1 MSERSHTDSPFSGKI
16 VGILLAVALFS
27 FGAIMVLAGWAPELR
42 DRNVAGAHPFSTSA
56 LGYNGFVQ
64 FLEDQGYPVEIS
76 RLERTLEEA
85 DWGVLVVTLPPWGA
99 AKALEDFESGRTTLL
114 VLPKWTGMP
123 DPLNKTRQR
132 DTRFTNAR
140 SLNDLLEALEL
151 NAEIGRIDVP
161 KAMDTPFGSMALR
174 PDVKMQV
181 LRGSG
186 LEPIVSVGD
195 DALLAWAPDAGMYI
209 LSDPDMINTF
219 GLSRIENARF
229 AVLMMD
235 YLRHNEDEP
244 IIFDATLHGFVRSEN
259 LLQMVFDIP
268 FLGATLTALA
278 AAVLLGWAALIRF
291 GPPLQEG
298 RAIAFGKQA
307 LADNSAGLIT
317 MARRETRMAPGY
329 LHMIRRRVSR
339 EIGAPKTLSEAQ
351 LVALF
356 DRLGPDEESGKRFT
370 DMASGL
376 RGPAANREDLMN
388 KARELFRWRKGIIG
402 RSMNERK

>member
-1 MSERSHTDSPFSGKI
+1 MSGMPHTESPFSARI
-16 VGILLAVALFS
+16 VGILIAVALFS

-56 LGYNGFVQ
+56 IGYNGYIQ
-64 FLEDQGYPVEIS
+64 LLEAQDYPVEIS
-76 RLERTLEEA
+76 RLERTLEQS
-85 DWGVLVVTLPPWGA
+85 DWGLLVLTLPPWGA
-99 AKALEDFESGRTTLL
+99 SRKLEDFDPNRTTLL
-114 VLPKWTGMP
+114 VLPKWYGAT

-140 SLNDLLEALEL
+140 ALNDMLETLGLE
-151 NAEIGRIDVP
+151 AEIGRISIP
-161 KAMDTPFGSMALR
+161 AETRTPFGPMVLK

-181 LRGSG
+181 LLSDT
-186 LEPIVSVGD
+186 LEPVAGSD
-195 DALLAWAPDAGMYI
+195 DGILLAWAPEAGMYV

-219 GLSRIENARF
+219 GLSDIENARF
-229 AVLMMD
+229 ATQMMD
-235 YLRHNEDEP
+235 FLRYDKNEP

-259 LLQMVFDIP
+259 LLQMIFDIP

-278 AAVLLGWAALIRF
+278 SAILLGWAALVRF
-291 GPPLQEG
+291 GPPVREG

-329 LHMIRRRVSR
+329 LHTIRRRAARDV
-339 EIGAPKTLSEAQ
+339 GAPKTLTEAQ
-351 LVALF
+351 LTALF
-356 DRLGPDEESGKRFT
+356 DRLGPEEDSGKRFT
-370 DMASGL
+370 ELASGL
-376 RGPAANREDLMN
+376 NAPATSREDLMTR
-388 KARELFRWRKGIIG
+388 ARDLFRWRKGIIG